1 MCLYLQCT
9 WCMGSRRLPIAS
21 SKKSSGY
28 FIIYNSSKKQRL
40 ATLEIKAHGQ
50 YYRAKN
56 VRYAEQLCWQKTFI
70 TMCLQCKWSIDLE
83 DNDRLQEFL
92 LQILGDLYM
101 VSQNKQLTEFLRNS
115 FNLLSLLPA
124 DMNES
129 ILALVDLL
137 WSQESHNTFT
147 LSPDNKLN

>member
-40 ATLEIKAHGQ
+40 ATVATHLRSRCLGNITAQKMSDTLNSYVGKKHSSPCAF
-50 YYRAKN
+50 N
-56 VRYAEQLCWQKTFI
+56 VNEALTLKTMIVSTNSF
-70 TMCLQCKWSIDLE
+70 S
-83 DNDRLQEFL
+83 RLWAT
-92 LQILGDLYM
+92 YTWCPK
-101 VSQNKQLTEFLRNS
+101 NKQLTEFLRNG

-124 DMNES
+124 DLNES
-129 ILALVDLL
+129 ILALIDLL
-137 WSQESHNTFT
+137 WF
-147 LSPDNKLN
+147 

>member
-83 DNDRLQEFL
+83 DNDRQHQFL
-92 LQILGDLYM
+92 LQIVGDLYM
-101 VSQNKQLTEFLRNS
+101 VSQKYAARRESLRNS
-115 FNLLSLLPA
+115 FNLLTLLPA

-137 WSQESHNTFT
+137 WSQESPNTLT
-147 LSPDNKLN
+147 LSPDN